1 MIIHSFL
8 EIALIPDNIVNPP
21 GTLKTL
27 GPAYEITFELKVN
40 EFNGQI
46 LHLTTNNPRSG
57 LCFRNIRRWSMIKI
71 ISIGDGIPTV
81 VASER
86 KVLDVYTDINGKN
99 DVKFSSRKLET
110 DTWYDVT
117 ISQKPSEDNP
127 KVVCKESFWYENVC
141 ANHKLFFSICLN

>member
-1 MIIHSFL
+1 MKDDDFKL
-8 EIALIPDNIVNPP
+8 LKGFALRRTNRRTDEQTFAIVKS
-21 GTLKTL
+21 LL
-27 GPAYEITFELKVN
+27 RL
-40 EFNGQI
+40 
-46 LHLTTNNPRSG
+46 
-57 LCFRNIRRWSMIKI
+57 KI
-71 ISIGDGIPTV
+71 IPVGDGIPTV

-127 KVVCKESFWYENVC
+127 KVVCKESF
-141 ANHKLFFSICLN
+141 